1 MSITPLPSLDTVCH
15 WHFNTCNAPHALTDD
30 HVISSHVSSQQA
42 SRGLTDDSWDLRAP
56 GPIQSWGAGLVSGVR
71 SRPCWSVIGQLLPVL
86 APDWLAQASVVCFL
100 TSDWLTL
107 TRVIIWSGELMASS
121 RSYFGGE
128 LCDDSCERTK
138 QGFSRNWNNPKK
150 DKTKS
155 ALDISYSHE
164 QNLFKL
170 RVILKARI
178 QTHFLR
184 WDTKQCE

>member
-71 SRPCWSVIGQLLPVL
+71 SRPCWSVIGHLLPVL
-86 APDWLAQASVVCFL
+86 TPDWLAQASVVCFL

-121 RSYFGGE
+121 RSYFGGSSVMIHARE
-128 LCDDSCERTK
+128 
-138 QGFSRNWNNPKK
+138 WNKVFQEIEIILKRIRQKVPWIF
-150 DKTKS
+150 
-155 ALDISYSHE
+155 LSHE